1 MIADINRD
9 FFLFCWGS
17 DEWNNST
24 RVHKSFLLLLAQGVD
39 SWLLKAERL
48 ESVAA
53 CISYEAVVATS

>member
-9 FFLFCWGS
+9 FFFCWGS

-24 RVHKSFLLLLAQGVD
+24 RVHKSFLLQLAQGVD

-53 CISYEAVVATS
+53 HALVMRL